1 MQREASLNQE
11 PTCAQEV
18 QKTPKRN
25 SFLVST
31 FSTCNTDITYGL
43 LAGHTRSKSLLGTS
57 FSPNTLAAKSKF
69 MDVHNK
75 KGKPKTLRK
84 FTEASDEQC
93 LPLKT
98 QRKYLSGLIPAIRE
112 KKDSFIKELQLADAS
127 FEKHDHQ
134 VKSMIK
140 PISMKK
146 IVYKKPLKNKQ
157 GKQKCCELPVKRNS

>member
-1 MQREASLNQE
+1 MKSTTKSSSPASSMKASRCWNKAVVTRLTSEKLLPLAEKASTPLKSKSKQDLVTPLVYLKRGWEDIKQMQREASLNQE

-84 FTEASDEQC
+84 
-93 LPLKT
+93 
-98 QRKYLSGLIPAIRE
+98 
-112 KKDSFIKELQLADAS
+112 
-127 FEKHDHQ
+127 
-134 VKSMIK
+134 
-140 PISMKK
+140 
-146 IVYKKPLKNKQ
+146 
-157 GKQKCCELPVKRNS
+157 